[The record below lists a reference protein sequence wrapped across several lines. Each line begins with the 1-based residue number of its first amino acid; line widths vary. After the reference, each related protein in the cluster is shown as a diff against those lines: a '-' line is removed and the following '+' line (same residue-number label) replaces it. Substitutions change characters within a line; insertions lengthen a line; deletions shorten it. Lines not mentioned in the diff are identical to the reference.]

1 MFPTSSYSSSEMQGV
16 CAQSFA
22 PFQPFS
28 LMFGVSKRHR
38 LPSIGT
44 AILNKESGVE
54 RLKYGV

>member
-22 PFQPFS
+22 PFQPLS
-28 LMFGVSKRHR
+28 LMFFVSIRHR
-38 LPSIGT
+38 LPSVGI

>member
-28 LMFGVSKRHR
+28 LMFGVSKSRR
-38 LPSIGT
+38 LPSVGI
-44 AILNKESGVE
+44 AILNKESGIE
-54 RLKYGV
+54 RLQYGV